1 MPKSTRNVFE
11 LVAVAENH
19 SDFSFVKA
27 IMTDEGAVG
36 GVGSV
41 GGFHPS
47 SRPFNLHTTAANLP
61 DFVNVSDLFFWGHLV
76 LDSCGARDSM
86 GLIHRSHLTPIPS
99 SK

>member
-41 GGFHPS
+41 GVFIRRLVRSIFIQRQQICLILSMSLICS
-47 SRPFNLHTTAANLP
+47 SGVTWF
-61 DFVNVSDLFFWGHLV
+61 
-76 LDSCGARDSM
+76 
-86 GLIHRSHLTPIPS
+86 
-99 SK
+99 